1 MSWEQLYDL
10 LGIRDFIYFISS
22 PEVQEALFP
31 IKLVFIFFTIAFL
44 IAVIYFLAN
53 SSYIKYQFL
62 EDVVEFFS
70 WQPYG
75 LREIA
80 NRWRKI
86 EKRVEE
92 GIESELKLAV
102 IEADDFL
109 IQMIEDRGIEGEN
122 FEELIKNAGRTMI
135 PNSEEIM
142 QAHEVRNSIVYN
154 PDYKIDL
161 GKIKKI
167 MAIYESA
174 IKNLGTS

>member
-1 MSWEQLYDL
+1 MSWEQIYDYF
-10 LGIRDFIYFISS
+10 GIRDFIYFISS
-22 PEVQEALFP
+22 PQIQEALLP
-31 IKLVFIFFTIAFL
+31 IKLVFIFFAVAFF

-53 SSYIKYQFL
+53 SSYVKYQFL

-80 NRWRKI
+80 NRWRRI

-109 IQMIEDRGIEGEN
+109 MQILEDRGVEGEN
-122 FEELIKNAGRTMI
+122 FDELVKNAGKIML
-135 PNSEEIM
+135 PNMQEIIE
-142 QAHEVRNSIVYN
+142 AHEVRNSIVYN
-154 PDYKIDL
+154 TDYKVDL

-167 MAIYESA
+167 MAVYESA